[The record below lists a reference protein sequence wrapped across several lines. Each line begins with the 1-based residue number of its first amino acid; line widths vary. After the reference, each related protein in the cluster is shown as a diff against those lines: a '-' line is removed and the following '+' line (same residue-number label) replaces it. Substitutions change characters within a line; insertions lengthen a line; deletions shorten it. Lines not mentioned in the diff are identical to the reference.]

1 MESIKE
7 TMNETMKENDIIEM
21 YLNQL
26 TPFQITA
33 NEIAKEKLGS
43 SYCVDKS
50 IGFLEFKKEFDKKIE
65 NQVENQAEK

>member
-7 TMNETMKENDIIEM
+7 TMNESMKENDIIEM

-26 TPFQITA
+26 TPFQIKA
-33 NEIAKEKLGS
+33 NEIAKDKLGS

-50 IGFLEFKKEFDKKIE
+50 IGFLEFKRELDKQIE
-65 NQVENQAEK
+65 KQAEK